1 VVSTLGVLYATGS
14 DGNDENEAMRR
25 ALRASGMTP
34 LAAYALMA
42 FVLTYVPCLATV
54 GAIRRETNSWKWT
67 AFSIAYTLTLAWVV
81 AFVIYQ
87 GGRLF
92 GLG

>member
-1 VVSTLGVLYATGS
+1 
-14 DGNDENEAMRR
+14 
-25 ALRASGMTP
+25 MTP

-67 AFSIAYTLTLAWVV
+67 GFSIAYTLTLAWVV